1 MTITARYLKGL
12 EPDMKIVNSA
22 AELDDGCAF
31 VPTMGALHAGH
42 ASLFKLA
49 KSKSEFVVA
58 SIFVNPLQFENSKD
72 LELYPRTPDR
82 DAEIAREAGVTHL
95 WLPQVSEI
103 YPENVI
109 KKVAGPIGEIY
120 EGVNRA
126 GHFDGVVTVVSRLFD
141 LLTPAQAIFGE
152 KDFQQLTLI
161 KSLAKESYKSLEII
175 AAPTIRESDGLALSS
190 RNIRLSQSDRIAA
203 TVIYRALTAAKESK
217 SLESARAAMHLICS
231 QEPLFKLDYAEIID
245 EKNFEI
251 ATDSTSKQR
260 AIIAGWLNG
269 VRLIDNMQMNPSTG
283 IAGVR

>member
-1 MTITARYLKGL
+1 
-12 EPDMKIVNSA
+12 MKIVNSA

-49 KSKSEFVVA
+49 KTKSDFVVA
-58 SIFVNPLQFENSKD
+58 SIFVIPLQFENSKD

-82 DAEIAREAGVTHL
+82 DIEIAREAGVTHL

-141 LLTPAQAIFGE
+141 LLTPARAIFGE

-161 KSLAKESYKSLEII
+161 KSLAKENYKSLEII
-175 AAPTIRESDGLALSS
+175 VALTIRESDGLALSS
-190 RNIRLSQSDRIAA
+190 RNIRLGQSDRIAA
-203 TVIYRALTAAKESK
+203 TVIYRALAAAKESENV
-217 SLESARAAMHLICS
+217 SSARESMHQVCA

-245 EKNFEI
+245 EENFEI